1 MTVTD
6 SHGHPL
12 SGTETTEYAY
22 NGEVVGHE
30 SPTNV
35 HFKNGSYRDTIEF
48 PPASVGYPLSVQ
60 AVVHTSQ
67 GTATAEWPVKVHR

>member
-1 MTVTD
+1 MTATD

-35 HFKNGSYRDTIEF
+35 HFKDGSYSDTIEF
-48 PPASVGYPLSVQ
+48 PATAVGYPLTLL
-60 AVVHTSQ
+60 AVVHTSR
-67 GTATAEWPVKVHR
+67 GSITLGWPVTVQR